1 MSPSVQP
8 LITKKK
14 TKHSDVFS
22 KMTILL
28 FNIPL
33 YTTNPQTLKN
43 EIKFEK
49 IFGENILLYAEKP
62 L

>member
-1 MSPSVQP
+1 M
-8 LITKKK
+8 
-14 TKHSDVFS
+14 FS